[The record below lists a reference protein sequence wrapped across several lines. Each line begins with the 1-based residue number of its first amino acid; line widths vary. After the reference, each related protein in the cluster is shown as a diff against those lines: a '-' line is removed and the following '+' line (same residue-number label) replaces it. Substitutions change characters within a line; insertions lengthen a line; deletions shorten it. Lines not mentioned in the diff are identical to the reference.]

1 MANPVKLQAALA
13 FQLALPLPST
23 RLLGP
28 IFLTLVQPSDLF
40 KVIAGLNTFRLKCF
54 FESAKVTIKPEN

>member
-1 MANPVKLQAALA
+1 
-13 FQLALPLPST
+13 LPST

-28 IFLTLVQPSDLF
+28 IFLTLVQSSDLF

-54 FESAKVTIKPEN
+54 FESAKVTITPEN